1 MGIPNLIGQ
10 YRDGLFRRKVEV
22 ISTVSTGFN
31 PDFEDSGKIFTVG
44 AATTMFIRLPRISS
58 KHFGITYEFLI
69 APQSSAADVNIVTNL
84 DSSARIYGVGTSGST
99 GNAAQSIRP
108 DTTQVHAY
116 GRLTALSTV
125 VWFFEQSASLIVNSS
140 GELHTTQIGTGV
152 WSTGTTST

>member
-1 MGIPNLIGQ
+1 MGIPNLVGH
-10 YRDGLFRRKVEV
+10 YRDGLFRRKVV
-22 ISTVSTGFN
+22 TISTASTGYN
-31 PDFEDSGKIFTVG
+31 PSFEQSGSIFVVG
-44 AATTMFIRLPRISS
+44 SASTQMIRLPRISS
-58 KHFGITYEFLI
+58 KHLGIAYEFLVV
-69 APQSSAADVNIVTNL
+69 PQSSAADVNIVTNL

-125 VWFFEQSASLIVNSS
+125 IWFFEQSASLIVNSS

-152 WSTGTTST
+152 WSTGSTST